1 MAAHTD
7 LPIELQPFYAQAVP
21 AIPDSVR
28 ATIRDGW
35 GLMGAVGRRRLIERL
50 GREQD
55 PTLRVLLASLAATKA
70 LLGMKEDAG
79 KSLSDNQA
87 LLEAAKAHWGSPAR
101 LFSNPK
107 EVTS

>member
-1 MAAHTD
+1 M
-7 LPIELQPFYAQAVP
+7 
-21 AIPDSVR
+21 
-28 ATIRDGW
+28 RDGW
-35 GLMGAVGRRRLIERL
+35 GLMGAISRRRLIERL

-70 LLGMKEDAG
+70 LLGMREDSG

-87 LLEAAKAHWGSPAR
+87 LLEKAKAHWASPAR
-101 LFSNPK
+101 LFGNVK